1 VGADVCIV
9 TFATTQV
16 ALRAE
21 RVATDGGLNV
31 RMIPVPRGISS
42 DCHMGMEAPVEDME
56 RLRSL
61 LAADGLECDLVRW
74 RE

>member
-1 VGADVCIV
+1 
-9 TFATTQV
+9 
-16 ALRAE
+16 
-21 RVATDGGLNV
+21 V